1 VPVSSALRTDFDKL
15 PLVMAELETVIG
27 LECHVELSTR
37 TKMFCGCRNGFGDE
51 PNTNVCP
58 VCLGHPGTLPVPNRE
73 AIASIMKIGQALDCA
88 IAPHSLFHRKNYFY
102 PDMPKNFQISQY
114 DLPICVGGHLDVD
127 VDGVTRRIG
136 ITRVHMEE
144 DTGKT
149 THGSASGR
157 IHEADFALIDY
168 NRAGVPLVEC
178 VSEPDMRSPE
188 EAGAYLR
195 ELRATLESLDVSD
208 VRMEE
213 GSLRCDAN
221 ISLRPVGQ
229 AEFGT
234 KVEIKNMNSVRSM
247 ERALN
252 FEIARQTKAIEN
264 GEPIVQETRHW
275 DEDAGATKSMRS
287 KEEAFDYRYFPEPDI
302 PPLEPSDAWV
312 DEIRATVPELPRA
325 RRERYASDLGLK
337 PEVAGVLVAD
347 RASTDLF
354 ERTIALGV
362 DPKAAANWITQD
374 LAGLLNKHGV
384 APSDPRVTP
393 THLAE
398 LIRLVSDDT
407 VSGAGAKQALEAA
420 VETGD
425 EIQVIVDRL
434 GLKQVSDV
442 GELGPIVDAVLAEHA
457 DVVEQFRA
465 GKEGVLGFLV
475 GQVMKRSGGSA
486 NPKLAQE
493 LLRERLTG

>member
-1 VPVSSALRTDFDKL
+1 METSWAVFDKL
-15 PLVMAELETVIG
+15 PFVMTELETVIG

-127 VDGVTRRIG
+127 VDGATRRIG

-157 IHEADFALIDY
+157 IHEAEYALIDY

-178 VSEPDMRSPE
+178 VSEPDMRTPE

-208 VRMEE
+208 VRLEE

-229 AEFGT
+229 EGLGT

-302 PPLEPSDAWV
+302 PPLEPADAWV
-312 DEIRATVPELPRA
+312 DEIRATLPELPRA
-325 RRERYASDLGLK
+325 RRDRYAAADLGLK
-337 PEVAGVLVAD
+337 PEVARVLVAD

-384 APSDPRVTP
+384 SPADSSVTP
-393 THLAE
+393 EHLAE
-398 LIRLVSDDT
+398 LIALVADDT
-407 VSGAGAKQALEAA
+407 VSGAGAKQALEDA
-420 VETGD
+420 VQTGD
-425 EIQVIVDRL
+425 GIAVIVERL
-434 GLKQVSDV
+434 GLRQVSDA
-442 GELGPIVDAVLAEHA
+442 GELGPIVDAVLAEHP
-457 DVVEQFRA
+457 DVVEQFRG
-465 GKEGVLGFLV
+465 GKEGVIGFLV

-486 NPKLAQE
+486 NPKIAQE

>member
-1 VPVSSALRTDFDKL
+1 
-15 PLVMAELETVIG
+15 MAEWETVIG

-37 TKMFCGCRNGFGDE
+37 TKMFCGCRNEFGAE

-58 VCLGHPGTLPVPNRE
+58 VCLGHPGSLPVPNRQ
-73 AIASIMKIGQALDCA
+73 AIASIIKVGLALDCT

-127 VDGVTRRIG
+127 VDGTTRRIG

-157 IHEADFALIDY
+157 IHEADHALVDY

-221 ISLRPVGQ
+221 ISLRAAG
-229 AEFGT
+229 ATELGT
-234 KVEIKNMNSVRSM
+234 KVEIKNMNSIRSL
-247 ERALN
+247 ERALHY
-252 FEIARQTKAIEN
+252 EIERQTKALEN

-302 PPLEPSDAWV
+302 PPLEPALAWV
-312 DEIRATVPELPRA
+312 EEIRATLPELPRG
-325 RRERYASDLGLK
+325 RRERYVADLGLK
-337 PEVAGVLVAD
+337 PEVAAVLVAD

-354 ERTIALGV
+354 ERTVALGT
-362 DPKAAANWITQD
+362 DPRAAANWITQD
-374 LAGLLNKHGV
+374 VAGLLNKLGV
-384 APSDPRVTP
+384 DPAVSPVTP
-393 THLAE
+393 QHLHD
-398 LIRLVSDDT
+398 LIALIADQT
-407 VSGAGAKQALEAA
+407 ISGAGAKQALEDAL
-420 VETGD
+420 ETG
-425 EIQVIVDRL
+425 ESIEAIVERR
-434 GLKQVSDV
+434 GLRQVSDAA
-442 GELGPIVDAVLAEHA
+442 ELGEMVDGVLAEHP

-465 GKEGVLGFLV
+465 GKEGVIGFLV
-475 GQVMKRSGGSA
+475 GQVMKKSANAA

-493 LLRERLTG
+493 LLRERLSTG

>member
-1 VPVSSALRTDFDKL
+1 
-15 PLVMAELETVIG
+15 
-27 LECHVELSTR
+27 
-37 TKMFCGCRNGFGDE
+37 
-51 PNTNVCP
+51 
-58 VCLGHPGTLPVPNRE
+58 
-73 AIASIMKIGQALDCA
+73 
-88 IAPHSLFHRKNYFY
+88 
-102 PDMPKNFQISQY
+102 
-114 DLPICVGGHLDVD
+114 
-127 VDGVTRRIG
+127 
-136 ITRVHMEE
+136 
-144 DTGKT
+144 
-149 THGSASGR
+149 
-157 IHEADFALIDY
+157 
-168 NRAGVPLVEC
+168 
-178 VSEPDMRSPE
+178 
-188 EAGAYLR
+188 
-195 ELRATLESLDVSD
+195 
-208 VRMEE
+208 MEE

-221 ISLRPVGQ
+221 ISLRPPGQ
-229 AEFGT
+229 AGFGT

-302 PPLEPSDAWV
+302 PPIEPAGAWI
-312 DEIRATVPELPRA
+312 DDIRATLPELPRA
-325 RRERYASDLGLK
+325 RRERYATELGLK
-337 PEVAGVLVAD
+337 PDVARVLVAD

-384 APSDPRVTP
+384 DPSDSRVTP
-393 THLAE
+393 AHLAE
-398 LIRLVSDDT
+398 LIRLVSEDT

-425 EIQVIVDRL
+425 DIQAIVDRL
-434 GLKQVSDV
+434 GLTQVSDA
-442 GELGPIVDAVLAEHA
+442 GELGPVVDEVLAEHP
-457 DVVEQFRA
+457 DVVEQFRG
-465 GKEGVLGFLV
+465 GKEGVIGFLV
-475 GQVMKRSGGSA
+475 GQVMRKTANAA